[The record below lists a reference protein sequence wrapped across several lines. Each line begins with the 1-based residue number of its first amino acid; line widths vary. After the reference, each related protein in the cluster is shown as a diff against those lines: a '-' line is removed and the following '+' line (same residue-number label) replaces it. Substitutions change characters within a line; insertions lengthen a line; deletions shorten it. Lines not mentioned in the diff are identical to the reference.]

1 MTPYGVTRLAVTCFA
16 DKVLSVSDPKT
27 PNEFI
32 TSCTYINSVPPSPNF
47 IHIPFFTAMSNIP
60 EHHLNSTKTLFGNP
74 WDAQTREEECN
85 EISPNT
91 SNSSW
96 LQNLNILPSILTDL
110 PVERAKDFSNHKI
123 ISKIVVKPDF
133 SGYLKGGYNL
143 KATWLGHAVCHF
155 TLPKLQNIYT
165 CRARML
171 ILI

>member
-1 MTPYGVTRLAVTCFA
+1 M
-16 DKVLSVSDPKT
+16 
-27 PNEFI
+27 
-32 TSCTYINSVPPSPNF
+32 YINSVPPSPNF

-60 EHHLNSTKTLFGNP
+60 EHHLNSTKTLFSNP

-155 TLPKLQNIYT
+155 TLPKLQNVYT
-165 CRARML
+165 RRTRML

>member
-1 MTPYGVTRLAVTCFA
+1 MPIRYC
-16 DKVLSVSDPKT
+16 
-27 PNEFI
+27 
-32 TSCTYINSVPPSPNF
+32 PSPIRKLQTNLLR
-47 IHIPFFTAMSNIP
+47 HVYQLRSTQPELHTHPTAMSNIP

-155 TLPKLQNIYT
+155 TLPKYT
-165 CRARML
+165 PVAHVCSF
-171 ILI
+171 